1 MNKKKILAVFIMISF
16 CLLPV
21 FSDVDLSGKYG
32 TGSTNELNERASL
45 LVVLQESD
53 MVEDSVIIGFLNKA
67 IADFAFDTVIKENDI
82 RKDVTLADL
91 NNSGFASNSGVE
103 NDVFV
108 FYQVDSKSALTISV
122 GLDNVLVAENNN
134 RLGWQLSWETIS
146 GDTEFATGNI
156 DYPEG
161 ADNLAETVKPI
172 YKHDPLIGR
181 NASGIKQLTIA
192 TDSYRNKA
200 VDTYQGYVF
209 VSVVNGG

>member
-1 MNKKKILAVFIMISF
+1 MNKRKILAVFIIISF

-172 YKHDPLIGR
+172 YKHDPFKGR

-192 TDSYRNKA
+192 TNSYRNKA

>member
-1 MNKKKILAVFIMISF
+1 MNKRKILAVFIIISF

-32 TGSTNELNERASL
+32 TGSTDELNERASL

-103 NDVFV
+103 NNVFV

-172 YKHDPLIGR
+172 YKHDPLKGR
-181 NASGIKQLTIA
+181 NASGLKQLTIA